1 MSKTYRIITAMF
13 RSLKNIQ
20 SAFSL
25 MRIYLVLITVICTV
39 VSVFA
44 LWKSYSFAEK
54 QREKIY
60 VLDGGASLIMALQQ
74 DVNQNRPAEARAH
87 VKMFHEYFF
96 TISPDRNTIE
106 ERVTQAL
113 ALAGNEAY
121 EQYQNL
127 KESGFYDK
135 VIAAGINCE
144 IQTDSVV
151 VNTESYPFRAYY
163 YGKTAIVRSS
173 NITYR
178 NLETECLL
186 TSCARSDANPHGFMI
201 EKWRVV
207 DNSDIG
213 VVNK

>member
-1 MSKTYRIITAMF
+1 MVLVTII
-13 RSLKNIQ
+13 S
-20 SAFSL
+20 
-25 MRIYLVLITVICTV
+25 
-39 VSVFA
+39 VSVSVYA
-44 LWKSYSFAEK
+44 VWKSFQFAEK

-60 VLDGGASLIMALQQ
+60 VLDGGASLLMALQQ

-87 VKMFHEYFF
+87 VKLFHEYFF
-96 TISPDRNTIE
+96 TISPDKSSIE
-106 ERVTQAL
+106 QRVVQAL

-121 EQYQNL
+121 EQYMNL
-127 KESGFYDK
+127 KEDGFYDR

-151 VNTESYPFRAYY
+151 IDTNVYPFIARY

-178 NLETECLL
+178 NLETQCELV
-186 TSCARSDANPHGFMI
+186 SCARSDNNPHGFIM
-201 EKWRVV
+201 EKWKII
-207 DNSDIG
+207 DNSDLS

>member
-1 MSKTYRIITAMF
+1 MF
-13 RSLKNIQ
+13 KSLQNIQ

-25 MRIYLVLITVICTV
+25 VRIFMILMSGIAIS
-39 VSVFA
+39 VSVYSV
-44 LWKSYSFAEK
+44 WKSFQFAER

-60 VLDGGASLIMALQQ
+60 VLDGGASLLMALQQ

-87 VKMFHEYFF
+87 VKLFHEYFF
-96 TISPDRNTIE
+96 TISPDKSSIE
-106 ERVTQAL
+106 QRLVQAL

-121 EQYQNL
+121 EQYMNL
-127 KESGFYDK
+127 KEDGFYDK

-144 IQTDSVV
+144 IQTDSVIV
-151 VNTESYPFRAYY
+151 DTDSYPFRAYY

-178 NLETECLL
+178 NLETQCELV
-186 TSCARSDANPHGFMI
+186 SCARSDNNPHGFVI
-201 EKWRVV
+201 EKWKIL
-207 DNSDIG
+207 DNSDIS

>member
-1 MSKTYRIITAMF
+1 MIK
-13 RSLKNIQ
+13 SLQNIQ

-25 MRIYLVLITVICTV
+25 VRIYMVLVTVITVA
-39 VSVFA
+39 VSGYAV
-44 LWKSYSFAEK
+44 WKSFQFAEK

-60 VLDGGASLIMALQQ
+60 VLDGGASLLMALQQ

-87 VKMFHEYFF
+87 VKLFHEYFF
-96 TISPDRNTIE
+96 TISPDKSAIE
-106 ERVTQAL
+106 QRLIQAL

-121 EQYQNL
+121 EQYMNL
-127 KESGFYDK
+127 KEEGFYDR

-144 IQTDSVV
+144 IQTDSVIV
-151 VNTESYPFRAYY
+151 DTNVYPFMAYY

-178 NLETECLL
+178 NLETQCELV
-186 TSCARSDANPHGFMI
+186 SCARSDNNPHGFVI
-201 EKWRVV
+201 EKWKIL
-207 DNSDIG
+207 DNSDLS

>member
-1 MSKTYRIITAMF
+1 M
-13 RSLKNIQ
+13 
-20 SAFSL
+20 
-25 MRIYLVLITVICTV
+25 LITVVCTV
-39 VSVFA
+39 ISVFA

-106 ERVTQAL
+106 DRVTQAL
-113 ALAGNEAY
+113 ALAGSEAF

-144 IQTDSVV
+144 IQTDSVI
-151 VNTESYPFRAYY
+151 VNTEFYPFKAYY
-163 YGKTAIVRSS
+163 YGKTAIVRTS

-186 TSCARSDANPHGFMI
+186 SSCARSDVNPHGFMI

>member
-1 MSKTYRIITAMF
+1 M
-13 RSLKNIQ
+13 
-20 SAFSL
+20 
-25 MRIYLVLITVICTV
+25 LITVFCGG
-39 VSVFA
+39 VSVYA

-96 TISPDRNTIE
+96 TISPDKNTIE
-106 ERVTQAL
+106 DRVTQAL
-113 ALAGNEAY
+113 ALAGNEAF

-144 IQTDSVV
+144 IETDSVV
-151 VNTESYPFRAYY
+151 VNTDTYPFRAYY

>member
-1 MSKTYRIITAMF
+1 MI
-13 RSLKNIQ
+13 RSLQNIQ

-25 MRIYLVLITVICTV
+25 VRIYMVLVTVITVA
-39 VSVFA
+39 VSGYAV
-44 LWKSYSFAEK
+44 WKSFQFAEK

-60 VLDGGASLIMALQQ
+60 VLDGGASLLMALQQ

-87 VKMFHEYFF
+87 VKLFHEYFF
-96 TISPDRNTIE
+96 TISPDKSAIE
-106 ERVTQAL
+106 QRLIQAL

-121 EQYQNL
+121 EQYKNL
-127 KESGFYDK
+127 KEDGFYDR

-144 IQTDSVV
+144 IQTDSVIV
-151 VNTESYPFRAYY
+151 DTNVYPFMAYY

-178 NLETECLL
+178 NLETQCELI
-186 TSCARSDANPHGFMI
+186 SCARSDNNPHGFVI
-201 EKWRVV
+201 EKWKIL
-207 DNSDIG
+207 DNSDLS

>member
-1 MSKTYRIITAMF
+1 MF
-13 RSLKNIQ
+13 KSLQNIQ

-25 MRIYLVLITVICTV
+25 VRIFMILMSGIAIS
-39 VSVFA
+39 VSVYSV
-44 LWKSYSFAEK
+44 WKSFQFAER

-60 VLDGGASLIMALQQ
+60 VLDGGASLLMALQQ

-87 VKMFHEYFF
+87 VKLFHEYFF
-96 TISPDRNTIE
+96 TISPDKSSIE
-106 ERVTQAL
+106 QRLVQAL

-121 EQYQNL
+121 EQYMNL
-127 KESGFYDK
+127 KEDGFYDK

-144 IQTDSVV
+144 IQTDSVIV
-151 VNTESYPFRAYY
+151 DTDSYPFRAYY

-178 NLETECLL
+178 NLETQCELV
-186 TSCARSDANPHGFMI
+186 SCARSDNNPHGFVL
-201 EKWRVV
+201 EKWKIL
-207 DNSDIG
+207 DNSDIS

>member
-1 MSKTYRIITAMF
+1 MF
-13 RSLKNIQ
+13 KSLQNIQ

-25 MRIYLVLITVICTV
+25 VRIFMILMSGIAIS
-39 VSVFA
+39 VSVYSV
-44 LWKSYSFAEK
+44 WKSFQFAER

-60 VLDGGASLIMALQQ
+60 VLDGGASLLMALQQ

-87 VKMFHEYFF
+87 VKLFHEYFF
-96 TISPDRNTIE
+96 TISPDKSSIE
-106 ERVTQAL
+106 QRLVQAL

-121 EQYQNL
+121 EQYMNL
-127 KESGFYDK
+127 KEDGFYDK

-144 IQTDSVV
+144 IQTDSVIV
-151 VNTESYPFRAYY
+151 DIDSYPFRAYY

-178 NLETECLL
+178 NLETQCELV
-186 TSCARSDANPHGFMI
+186 SCARSDNNPHGFVI
-201 EKWRVV
+201 EKWKIL
-207 DNSDIG
+207 DNSDIS

>member
-1 MSKTYRIITAMF
+1 MIK
-13 RSLKNIQ
+13 SLQNIQ

-25 MRIYLVLITVICTV
+25 VRIYMVLVTIIS
-39 VSVFA
+39 VSVSVYA
-44 LWKSYSFAEK
+44 VWKSFQFAEK

-60 VLDGGASLIMALQQ
+60 VLDGGASLLMALQQ

-87 VKMFHEYFF
+87 VKLFHEYFF
-96 TISPDRNTIE
+96 TISPDKSSIE
-106 ERVTQAL
+106 QRVVQAL

-121 EQYQNL
+121 EQYMNL
-127 KESGFYDK
+127 KEDGFYDR

-151 VNTESYPFRAYY
+151 IDTNVYPFIARY

-178 NLETECLL
+178 NLETQCELV
-186 TSCARSDANPHGFMI
+186 SCARSDNNPHGFIM
-201 EKWRVV
+201 EKWKII
-207 DNSDIG
+207 DNSDLS